1 MINKKE
7 VEYRRLNKLLKG
19 LGIKK
24 IRVSD
29 LYEVKQVVEVY

>member
-29 LYEVKQVVEVY
+29 LYKVKQVVEVY